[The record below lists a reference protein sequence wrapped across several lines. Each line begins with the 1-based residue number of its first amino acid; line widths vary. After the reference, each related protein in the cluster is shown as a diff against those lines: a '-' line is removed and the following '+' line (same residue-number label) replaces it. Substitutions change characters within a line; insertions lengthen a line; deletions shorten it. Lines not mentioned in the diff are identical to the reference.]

1 MLRLRLGELCRL
13 RRWFWLLAKRHD
25 SLVTDWTPT
34 GVEMDIHDRGG
45 TRILDEGREGRYGE
59 TQSQDRTRRSEVK

>member
-1 MLRLRLGELCRL
+1 MRLGELCRL

-45 TRILDEGREGRYGE
+45 DTDIG
-59 TQSQDRTRRSEVK
+59 